1 MLSHSLQRDD
11 GILVLRP
18 EGPLEKAD
26 FVALSAQVD
35 AYLENSAALR
45 GVLICASSLPGWRD
59 FGALLAHL
67 KFIKDHV
74 QRIEKVAVVAGGAF
88 ANIMPSVVSHFVH
101 AEVRHFDPEN
111 EDAALAWLRQTGGE
125 QLRSAA

>member
-1 MLSHSLQRDD
+1 MLSHDLQRDH

-26 FVALSAQVD
+26 FVTLSAQVD
-35 AYLENSAALR
+35 AYLENCAALR
-45 GVLICASSLPGWRD
+45 GVMICASSLPGWRD

-74 QRIEKVAVVAGGAF
+74 QRIEKVAVVVDGAF
-88 ANIMPSVVSHFVH
+88 ANIMPSIANHFVH
-101 AEVRHFDPEN
+101 AELRHFDARN
-111 EDAALAWLRQTGGE
+111 EDSALAWLKQTGDA